1 MKLGRY
7 IHTFRYLRFAQIVG
21 QVRHR
26 LPFSPA
32 GFAGRSPNPDLDFVG
47 PKEGLPGAVLS
58 LPPNPP
64 VQSPDTIS
72 TGEFTFLNRTCGL
85 GWPPRWAPEDI
96 PKLWIY
102 NLHYFEWLEG
112 LDYPACREAV
122 ADWIERYP
130 LTGRAV
136 GWEPYPV
143 SLRLINWLRTFYGKY
158 FPRLQADAAFRE
170 VIEKSIGEQASRLSR
185 RLEFRLLGNHLLE
198 NAVALV
204 MVGNLFGGR
213 EAESRRRRGLKILE
227 REIGEQVLADG
238 LHFELSPMY
247 HLRVTWLMLL
257 LAAGGGGEA
266 AKPPVEFLE
275 RMLTALDRLTHPDGE
290 IALLA
295 DSALEIYPRPES
307 LRRAAEEIIGR
318 SLSRE
323 GQEPGGWA
331 LPHAGYFGFRDGEG
345 NYLVCDAGRIGP
357 DYLPAHGHGDIF
369 SFELSLRGRR
379 VVVDSGVSGYEPGP
393 ERDYDRSTRAH
404 NTVEI
409 EGEDQA
415 EFWGAFRVARRG
427 RPREIRWRAAKEE
440 FFLEGHHDGYRRLP
454 GSPSHRRSFRF
465 QPGGFLEVNDR
476 VAAAREVKSVSRIHL
491 HPDCWIEEQGPGGVI
506 VSHPGG
512 RVKVEFVGPGEL
524 EIEGSFY
531 SPRFGCRRKNIA
543 LAYRARGSEIEN
555 GFRIVPLQPSPAE
568 G

>member
-1 MKLGRY
+1 VKLGRY
-7 IHTFRYLRFAQIVG
+7 IHTFRYLRFAQVVG
-21 QVRHR
+21 QVRQR
-26 LPFSPA
+26 LPLASA
-32 GFAGRSPNPDLDFVG
+32 EFAGRSPKPGLDFVG
-47 PKEGLPGAVLS
+47 PEAGLPGAVS
-58 LPPNPP
+58 ALPPNPP
-64 VQSPDTIS
+64 VQSPDRIRA
-72 TGEFTFLNRTCGL
+72 GEFTFLNRTRAL
-85 GWPPRWAPEDI
+85 GWPPRWEPPGC

-102 NLHYFEWLEG
+102 NLHYFNWLES
-112 LDYPACREAV
+112 LDYSDCREAV

-130 LTGRAV
+130 STGRAA

-143 SLRLINWLRTFYGKY
+143 SVRLINWLRTFYGKY
-158 FPRLQADAAFRE
+158 FSRLQADASFRK
-170 VIEKSIGEQASRLSR
+170 VIEKSIGEQAYWLSR
-185 RLEFRLLGNHLLE
+185 RLEFRLLGNHLME

-213 EAESRRRRGLKILE
+213 AAESWYRRGLKILE

-247 HLRVTWLMLL
+247 HLRATWLMLL
-257 LAAGGGGEA
+257 LAVGGGGEA
-266 AKPPVEFLE
+266 AKPPAGLVE

-295 DSALEIYPRPES
+295 DSALEIYPPPES
-307 LRRAAEEIIGR
+307 LRLAAEKIIGR
-318 SLSRE
+318 TLPRE

-331 LPHAGYFGFRDGEG
+331 LPDAGYFGFREGEG

-357 DYLPAHGHGDIF
+357 DYIPAHGHGDIF

-393 ERDYDRSTRAH
+393 ERDYDRSTLAH

-409 EGEDQA
+409 SGVDQA

-427 RPREIRWRAAKEE
+427 RPREIRWRAEKAE

-454 GSPSHRRSFRF
+454 GSPIHRRSFRF
-465 QPGGFLEVNDR
+465 KPGGFLEVNDR
-476 VAAAREVKSVSRIHL
+476 IAAAREVGAVSRIHL
-491 HPDCWIEEQGPGGVI
+491 HPDCRIEERGPGGVI

-512 RVKVEFVGPGEL
+512 RVKVEFIGPGEL
-524 EIEGSFY
+524 GIEGSSY
-531 SPRFGCRRKNIA
+531 SPRFGRRRGNIA
-543 LAYRARGSEIEN
+543 LAYRSRGSEIEN
-555 GFRIVPLQPSPAE
+555 GFRIVPLP
-568 G
+568 